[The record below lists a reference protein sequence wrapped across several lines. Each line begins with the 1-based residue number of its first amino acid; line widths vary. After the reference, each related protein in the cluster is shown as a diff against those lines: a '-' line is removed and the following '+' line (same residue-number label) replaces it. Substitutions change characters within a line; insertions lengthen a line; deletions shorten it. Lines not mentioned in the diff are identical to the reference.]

1 MELSKMTYTELS
13 EAIFNGL
20 EQAIA
25 NCGKANELNYTH
37 KLGENT
43 EYRIS
48 VKQSYDKSY
57 TLTGNV
63 YKLDGNFAICEPFNG
78 YAVQVLDKVRKS
90 NKALM
95 VALDNVLYNRCR
107 VEVGIEKSLAK
118 NNVKL

>member
-1 MELSKMTYTELS
+1 MTYQELS

-25 NCGKANELNYTH
+25 ICGKANELKYSH
-37 KLGENT
+37 KLGENA

-48 VKQSYDKSY
+48 VYQGSDKTY

-63 YKLDGNFAICEPFNG
+63 YKFENGFAICEPFNG
-78 YAVQVLDKVRKS
+78 YAVRVSEKARKS
-90 NKALM
+90 NKALLI
-95 VALDNVLYNRCR
+95 ALDNVLYNRCL

>member
-1 MELSKMTYTELS
+1 MTYAELS
-13 EAIFNGL
+13 EAIFEGL

-25 NCGKANELNYTH
+25 NCGKANELSYSH
-37 KLGENT
+37 KLGENA

-48 VKQSYDKSY
+48 IKQSYDKTY
-57 TLTGNV
+57 TLIGNV
-63 YKLDGNFAICEPFNG
+63 YKLDGHFAICEPFND

-95 VALDNVLYNRCR
+95 QALDNVLYNRCR

-118 NNVKL
+118 NNVTL

>member
-1 MELSKMTYTELS
+1 MTYQELS
-13 EAIFNGL
+13 EAIFTGL

-78 YAVQVLDKVRKS
+78 YAVRVSDKARKS
-90 NKALM
+90 NKALLI
-95 VALDNVLYNRCR
+95 ALDNILYNRCR
-107 VEVGIEKSLAK
+107 IEAGIEKSLTK

>member
-1 MELSKMTYTELS
+1 MNYQELS

-25 NCGKANELNYTH
+25 NCGKANELSYTH
-37 KLGENT
+37 KLGENA

-48 VKQSYDKSY
+48 VKQSYDKTY

-63 YKLDGNFAICEPFNG
+63 YKLNGHFAICEPFNG
-78 YAVQVLDKVRKS
+78 YAVQV
-90 NKALM
+90 
-95 VALDNVLYNRCR
+95 LDNVLYNRCR

-118 NNVKL
+118 NNITL